1 MLPSSIPKPGS
12 RLNPSSGPNG
22 NGNGNASSPSAASPG
37 RGVMSNSLTDPDSLL
52 AHGGRP
58 FDAVNGVLHEL
69 NPTANGFNGPEFVS
83 FPMMAIANDRLLYQI
98 SVYSLV
104 HPHSLTPEQ
113 TVNESRLLRFPQVP
127 PFSAPATLLHLP
139 VSHRL
144 PQLPKPVTFSNRECR
159 VAGVE
164 CMWRPARIPLFSASP
179 RFKVSY
185 KPLDDAL
192 RLPFSKEVPPSS
204 L

>member
-1 MLPSSIPKPGS
+1 M
-12 RLNPSSGPNG
+12 SSGLP
-22 NGNGNASSPSAASPG
+22 
-37 RGVMSNSLTDPDSLL
+37 DPDSLL
-52 AHGGRP
+52 TPGGRP
-58 FDAVNGVLHEL
+58 VNAANGVLNGL
-69 NPTANGFNGPEFVS
+69 NHTANGLNGPEFVS

-144 PQLPKPVTFSNRECR
+144 PQLPKPVTFSVRRVEESR
-159 VAGVE
+159 VAGAQ
-164 CMWRPARIPLFSASP
+164 CIWNPARIPPVSA
-179 RFKVSY
+179 KVSL
-185 KPLDDAL
+185 KPLNDAL

-204 L
+204 LVGVC